1 MKKKL
6 VPVILIA
13 LAAVLAV
20 AYIQR
25 QDQTGTGRTSS
36 PATSSTST
44 EATAP
49 RAHSHQTVARV
60 PAHMESK
67 PSLASLAPTLAA
79 EQFEGKAREA
89 YRVVR
94 EIPQTIAQLP
104 CYCHCDESFGHKSL
118 HTCFEDDHAAH
129 CAVCVDEALM
139 AYYLEKQ
146 EKLTPA
152 QVRERIIATYSG
164 S

>member
-1 MKKKL
+1 MKKVL
-6 VPVILIA
+6 PVVLIA

-20 AYIQR
+20 AYVQR
-25 QDQTGTGRTSS
+25 QDQSSTSRTSS
-36 PATSSTST
+36 PVTSST
-44 EATAP
+44 ETAEHQMH
-49 RAHSHQTVARV
+49 AHQTVARV
-60 PAHMESK
+60 PAHMESA
-67 PSLASLAPTLAA
+67 PSLGSLAPTLAP

-89 YRVVR
+89 YRVAR

-104 CYCHCDESFGHKSL
+104 CYCHCDESLGHKSL
-118 HTCFEDDHAAH
+118 HTCFEGDHAAH

-146 EKLTPA
+146 QKLTPA
-152 QVRERIIATYSG
+152 QVRDQIIAMYSG